1 MLSRRGSTHTRK
13 KTSAAGP
20 EFSCTSKEDIP
31 VEPVLVIALIIA
43 LLCLSALCIYLII
56 VLVRVR
62 DILNNAE
69 RDFKEMTARTLPIL
83 DNMEYITARVK
94 SITENIDDQVM
105 VVRESISSVKQ
116 IAENIVALERKV
128 QDRIEGPILDSV
140 AFVAS
145 VFNGVR
151 TFFDRLRI

>member
-1 MLSRRGSTHTRK
+1 M
-13 KTSAAGP
+13 
-20 EFSCTSKEDIP
+20 
-31 VEPVLVIALIIA
+31 EPVLVVALIIA
-43 LLCLSALCIYLII
+43 LLCLSALCIYLIF
-56 VLVRVR
+56 VLARVR
-62 DILNNAE
+62 DILNGAE
-69 RDFKEMTARTLPIL
+69 KDFKEMTSRAVPIL
-83 DNMEYITARVK
+83 ENMEYITARVK

-116 IAENIVALERKV
+116 IAENLVAMERKV

>member
-1 MLSRRGSTHTRK
+1 
-13 KTSAAGP
+13 
-20 EFSCTSKEDIP
+20 
-31 VEPVLVIALIIA
+31 VEPVLVIAQILA
-43 LLCLSALCIYLII
+43 LLCLSALCIYLIV
-56 VLVRVR
+56 VLLRVR
-62 DILNNAE
+62 DTLNNVE
-69 RDFKEMTARTLPIL
+69 KDLKEMTSRAIPIL
-83 DNMEYITARVK
+83 ENMEYITARVK

-116 IAENIVALERKV
+116 IADNIVAMERKV

-151 TFFDRLRI
+151 TFFDRLRV